1 MKVYETFQH
10 IPFIETSK
18 PVLQNLGVNEEASEV
33 TVELSDLEEEWNLR
47 SPKGRITREVSGS
60 VLATATVAGS
70 RSTNQEQAAKAAGRV
85 PGSVPE

>member
-33 TVELSDLEEEWNLR
+33 TVELSDLEEE
-47 SPKGRITREVSGS
+47 
-60 VLATATVAGS
+60 
-70 RSTNQEQAAKAAGRV
+70 
-85 PGSVPE
+85 